1 MALYRALETE
11 VRDRAPLFLDPF
23 AVRFLDRPLKRA
35 VTLSRVEPL
44 RRALEAYAD
53 FRAPGARTSAIG
65 RTRFID
71 DLLREDVAGGTRQVV
86 VLGAGYDCRAHRLE
100 ELGSCRVFEVDR
112 AATQDDKRRR
122 LGTSGRADVVYV
134 PIDFG
139 VDELSNALDSASFD
153 RTHRTTFVWEGVTNY
168 LDERS
173 VAKVL
178 GFVGASAPASRLVFT
193 YVHRGV
199 LDGSTQFPG
208 GAKIIQNVA
217 RLGEPW
223 TFGLRPEAAGSF
235 VAEFGLTL
243 ERDLGADDYRSL
255 FALRANGY
263 AFYRVAVA
271 RKCVN
276 P

>member
-11 VRDRAPLFLDPF
+11 VRDRAPLFRDPF
-23 AVRFLDRPLKRA
+23 AVRFLERPLRRA
-35 VTLSRVEPL
+35 VTLSRVGTL

-71 DLLREDVAGGTRQVV
+71 DVLREDVAEGTRQVV

-100 ELGSCRVFEVDR
+100 ELGACKVFEVDR
-112 AATQDDKRRR
+112 AATQGDKQRR
-122 LGTSGRADVVYV
+122 LGNSGRADVVYV

-139 VDELSNALDSASFD
+139 VDELSDALDRASFD
-153 RTHRTTFVWEGVTNY
+153 RTRRTTFVWEGVTNY
-168 LDERS
+168 LDEGS

-178 GFVGASAPASRLVFT
+178 GFIGTCARGSRLVFT

-199 LDGSTQFPG
+199 LDRSIHFPG
-208 GAKIIQNVA
+208 SAKIMQNVA

-223 TFGLRPEAAGSF
+223 TFGLRPEDAGSF
-235 VAEFGLTL
+235 VAQFGLTL
-243 ERDLGADDYRSL
+243 ERTS
-255 FALRANGY
+255 
-263 AFYRVAVA
+263 A
-271 RKCVN
+271 RTTIAHSMGCGRTGMRFTASPWPVTV
-276 P
+276 